1 MPGKQPTTKN
11 RQGEMSISSK
21 KIIRTIDELHATF
34 TRNDLHKRLLTP
46 DNTEKKSGIAKKRK
60 RSSGTQSKDLSKIES
75 TLNLLIESGF
85 IVKEKQR
92 FRKANPL
99 TIQGI
104 LKINS
109 SGDAIVKYN
118 DEDIIIRRDD
128 LANARDKDTVTV
140 EICDCRKGFLSGR
153 VREVNKREKEITI
166 GRVTARTGGQIILR
180 LLDVHGDTE
189 VCVQKG
195 DKSPAIGD
203 YAILTLSEKMISGR
217 TQAKVLQYFTESE
230 EKHDFTRIKLRHSL
244 PEDYDFLNKDDLG
257 LTLPD
262 SELQNRKD
270 YRKLFT
276 ITIDGES
283 AKDFDDAI
291 SLKESGKSTKLYVH
305 IADVSAY
312 IQKGTHLDEEAY
324 SRGTSYYLG
333 EKVIPMLPEIIS
345 NDLCSLKEGVDRL
358 TLTAEMNF
366 DEKGNMT
373 KFEAY
378 RGIIKVNKRLTYN
391 NAETLIKGRGL
402 SQLNRNIQKM
412 NKLAKLLNKKRISD
426 GKLDLNL
433 TDQEVIYEKG
443 LVKEIRFAPRLQ
455 SQSLIEEFML
465 SANEAVSRTLKE
477 NEIPSLYR
485 VHEKISEEKLI
496 SLKKFLT
503 VLNVK
508 LETGKTMGK
517 SIQDVLSRVSG
528 KPYEQV
534 VNLVVLKSLMQAYYG
549 PEPLGHFGL
558 GFLDYTHFTS
568 PIRRYPDLIVH
579 RCLKSLIDSSN
590 PPYRMNELIDIG
602 EKSSTM
608 ERIAQKAERDLI
620 KIKSCRL
627 MKQHIGEEF
636 EVIISG
642 LTKFGM
648 FVSLIDMP
656 IEGMVPLKNLTDDY
670 YVLKED
676 EFTVIGRKQNRRFRL
691 GDKVKVRLVSSDIE
705 TLRIDFDLVTAK
717 KRR

>member
-1 MPGKQPTTKN
+1 MP
-11 RQGEMSISSK
+11 ISSK
-21 KIIRTIDELHATF
+21 KIIRTIDEFPSTF
-34 TRNDLHKRLLTP
+34 TRNDLHKKLLIP
-46 DNTEKKSGIAKKRK
+46 GKEETESRSKKRKKSGKG
-60 RSSGTQSKDLSKIES
+60 SQSKDLSKIES
-75 TLNLLIESGF
+75 TLNLLIDAGF

-99 TIQGI
+99 TIEGTI
-104 LKINS
+104 RINS

-118 DEDIIIRRDD
+118 EEDIIIRREDTG
-128 LANARDKDTVTV
+128 NAQNNDSVTV

-153 VREVNKREKEITI
+153 VSNVVKRKKEVNL
-166 GRVTARTGGQIILR
+166 GRVTAKTGGLIILR
-180 LLDVHGDTE
+180 LLDVQGETE
-189 VCVQKG
+189 VCVQKS

-203 YAILTLSEKMISGR
+203 YAILTLTGKMISGR
-217 TQAKVLQYFTESE
+217 TEGKIIQYFSEDE

-244 PEDYDFLNKDDLG
+244 PDDHDYFNEDEIDL
-257 LTLPD
+257 TVP
-262 SELQNRKD
+262 EEEMENRKD

-276 ITIDGES
+276 ITIDGDT

-291 SLKESGKSTKLYVH
+291 SIKESGKSTKLYVH

-312 IQKGTHLDEEAY
+312 IRKGSKLDEEAF

-333 EKVIPMLPEIIS
+333 DRVIPMLPERLS

-366 DEKGNMT
+366 DAQGNMT

-378 RGIIKVNKRLTYN
+378 RGIIRVNKRLTYN
-391 NAETLIKGRGL
+391 NAEKIINGRSL
-402 SQLNRNIQKM
+402 AQMNRTIQKM
-412 NKLAKLLNKKRISD
+412 NKLAKLLNRKRIND

-433 TDQEVIYEKG
+433 TDQEVIYENG
-443 LVKEIRFAPRLQ
+443 TVKEIRFAPRLQ

-465 SANEAVSRTLKE
+465 SANEAVSRALKE
-477 NEIPSLYR
+477 NEIPALYR
-485 VHEKISEEKLI
+485 VHEKISEDNII
-496 SLKKFLT
+496 SLKRFLT

-508 LETGKTMGK
+508 LDTGKTMGK
-517 SIQDVLSRVSG
+517 SIQDVLEKVSG

-534 VNLVVLKSLMQAYYG
+534 VNLVVLKSMMQAYYG

-579 RCLKSLIDSSN
+579 RCLKTLIDSST
-590 PPYRMNELIDIG
+590 PPYRMPELIEIG
-602 EKSSTM
+602 EKSSMM

-636 EVIISG
+636 DVIISG

-648 FVSLIDMP
+648 FVSLIEMP

-676 EFTVIGRKQNRRFRL
+676 EFTVIGRKLNKRYRL
-691 GDKVKVRLVSSDIE
+691 GDRIKVKLVNADME
-705 TLRIDFDLVTAK
+705 MLRIDFDLAPAK

>member
-1 MPGKQPTTKN
+1 MP
-11 RQGEMSISSK
+11 ISAK
-21 KIIRTIDELHATF
+21 KIIRTIDELPAVF
-34 TRNDLHKRLLTP
+34 TRNDLHKRLLIPESKEADT
-46 DNTEKKSGIAKKRK
+46 KGKKRK
-60 RSSGTQSKDLSKIES
+60 KSSKGSQSKDLSKIES
-75 TLNLLIESGF
+75 TVNLLIEAGF

-99 TIQGI
+99 TVQGI
-104 LKINS
+104 IRINT
-109 SGDAIVKYN
+109 SGDSIVKYN
-118 DEDIIIRRDD
+118 DEDIIIKRED
-128 LANARDKDTVTV
+128 LGNAQNNDSVTV
-140 EICDCRKGFLSGR
+140 EICDCRRGFLSGR
-153 VREVNKREKEITI
+153 VSNVIKRKKDVNL
-166 GRVTARTGGQIILR
+166 GRVTARTGGLIVLR
-180 LLDVHGDTE
+180 LLDVQGETE
-189 VCVQKG
+189 VCVQKS

-203 YAILTLSEKMISGR
+203 FALLTLTGKMISWR
-217 TQAKVLQYFTESE
+217 TEGKIIQFYSEDE

-244 PEDYDFLNKDDLG
+244 PDDHDYFNEGEIDLSV
-257 LTLPD
+257 PD
-262 SELQNRKD
+262 EEMRDRKD

-276 ITIDGES
+276 ITIDGDT

-291 SLKESGKSTKLYVH
+291 SIKESGKSTKLYVH

-312 IQKGTHLDEEAY
+312 IRKGSKLDEEAFA
-324 SRGTSYYLG
+324 RGTSYYLG
-333 EKVIPMLPEIIS
+333 DKVIPMLPELLS
-345 NDLCSLKEGVDRL
+345 NDLCSLKEGLDRL

-366 DEKGNMT
+366 DAKGNIT

-391 NAETLIKGRGL
+391 NAETLIKSRGL
-402 SQLNRNIQKM
+402 SQVNRTIQKM
-412 NKLAKLLNKKRISD
+412 NRLAKLLNKKRLND

-433 TDQEVIYEKG
+433 TDQEVIYEEGK
-443 LVKEIRFAPRLQ
+443 VKEIRFAPRLQ

-465 SANEAVSRTLKE
+465 SANEAVSRALKE
-477 NEIPSLYR
+477 NEIPALYR
-485 VHEKISEEKLI
+485 VHEKISEDNII

-508 LETGKTMGK
+508 LDTGKTMGK
-517 SIQDVLSRVSG
+517 SIQDVLAKVSG

-534 VNLVVLKSLMQAYYG
+534 VNLVILKSMMQAYYG

-590 PPYRMNELIDIG
+590 PPYRMPELIEIG
-602 EKSSTM
+602 EKSSMM

-636 EVIISG
+636 DVIISG

-656 IEGMVPLKNLTDDY
+656 IEGMIPLKNLTDDY

-676 EFTVIGRKQNRRFRL
+676 EFTVIGRKLNKRYRL
-691 GDKVKVRLVSSDIE
+691 GDRIKAKLVNADME
-705 TLRIDFDLVTAK
+705 MLRIDFDLVTVK
-717 KRR
+717 KRK